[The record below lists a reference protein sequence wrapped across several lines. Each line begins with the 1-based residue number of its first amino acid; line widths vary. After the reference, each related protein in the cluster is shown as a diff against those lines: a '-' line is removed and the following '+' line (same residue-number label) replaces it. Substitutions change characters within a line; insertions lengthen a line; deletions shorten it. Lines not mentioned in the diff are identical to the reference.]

1 MISQG
6 AKSLGNLLLLVVGA
20 LLLVTSAQATTILPA
35 DSTFGLG
42 SISMKP
48 NNPSVQ
54 TANATGSHK
63 IGVKLDYHVFA
74 GRNMTLYWWYPATP
88 AAGSA
93 SYVAMGGVKGQAV
106 QNAPLDRSG
115 GAYPVVIFSP
125 GLGAVGDAY
134 YFYVQ
139 NLASRGYIVVS
150 IEHLDARRANITTNP
165 AALLQAKADE
175 LQYNSNAAVELEYSG
190 WFRSTQFALTYRPQ
204 EIEFALD
211 TVVEAAATPSSPWF
225 GALDTDNIG
234 MSGHSLG
241 GAYTM
246 FVGGGMP
253 IYCDYPLTLNEL
265 DVANP
270 ILTEVSPCAW
280 PLRQA
285 MPSAFELADPRIKA
299 IIPLAA
305 PFFIQDSQI
314 VRSASKI
321 RVPMMVITGDDLI
334 LESTRKPQRD
344 ASDNAADA
352 SYFVM
357 VANTSH
363 YLVGDSYQLNPKLS
377 ANLTVADRAN
387 FAEKAAVYMDYS
399 AAFFDV
405 YLKGNTSA
413 KATLHRKNSPL
424 VSTLAYHD

>member
-6 AKSLGNLLLLVVGA
+6 GKLVGNLFLLVIGTLLVV
-20 LLLVTSAQATTILPA
+20 VSAQSTILPA
-35 DSTFGLG
+35 DTSFGLG

-48 NNPSVQ
+48 NDPPVQ
-54 TANATGSHK
+54 TANSTGSYN
-63 IGVKLDYHVFA
+63 IGVRLDYHVFA

-88 AAGSA
+88 AAGSTP
-93 SYVAMGGVKGQAV
+93 YIAMGGVKGQAV

-115 GAYPVVIFSP
+115 GAYPLILFSP

-139 NLASRGYIVVS
+139 NLASHGYVVVS
-150 IEHLDARRANITTNP
+150 IEHLDARRANLTTNK
-165 AALLQAKADE
+165 AALLQAEAYE
-175 LQYNSNAAVELEYSG
+175 LQYDSNYAVELEYSN

-204 EIEFALD
+204 EVGFALD
-211 TVVEAAATPSSPWF
+211 TVLEAALTPSSPFF

-253 IYCDYPLTLNEL
+253 IYCDYPLALNEL
-265 DVANP
+265 NVANP

-280 PLRQA
+280 PSRQA
-285 MPSAFELADPRIKA
+285 MTSAFELADPRIKA

-305 PFFIQDSQI
+305 PFFIKDSQI
-314 VRSASKI
+314 VRSAGKI
-321 RVPMMVITGDDLI
+321 RVPMMIITGDDLI

-377 ANLTVADRAN
+377 ANFTAADRAD
-387 FAEKAAVYMDYS
+387 FTEKAAVYMKYS

-405 YLKGNTSA
+405 YLKGNTSV
-413 KATLHRKNSPL
+413 KATLHSKSSSM
-424 VSTLAYHD
+424 VSNLAYHD